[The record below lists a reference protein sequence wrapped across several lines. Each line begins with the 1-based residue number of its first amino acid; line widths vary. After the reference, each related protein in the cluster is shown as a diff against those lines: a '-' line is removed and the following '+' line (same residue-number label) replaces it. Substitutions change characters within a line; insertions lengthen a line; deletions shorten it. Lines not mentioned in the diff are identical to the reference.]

1 MKLVY
6 VTQLALEAAA
16 AAYRVQGE
24 RYIKSGEARW
34 DEESNRLIHL
44 TSNRQ
49 IMIEFLE
56 NPTNITEQDRTM
68 ADDIRREYQT
78 LSFKLLG
85 NGRLSDIEHSSLKI
99 IDSEQI
105 TARDLG
111 LVAYLP
117 QGYRSAVEQRKINEI
132 LEAAKK
138 TPLAADG
145 ERTNVT
151 GRVIRS
157 FWSKNWSVYF
167 VTVITDDGYAASFAT
182 KSKLDIDSRIEVRGT
197 VKGQRD
203 GVTQLSR
210 PRVRV
215 L

>member
-56 NPTNITEQDRTM
+56 NPTNITEQDRAM
-68 ADDIRREYQT
+68 AGDIRREYQT

-117 QGYRSAVEQRKINEI
+117 QGYHSAVEQRKINEI
-132 LEAAKK
+132 LENSEK
-138 TPLAADG
+138 TPLAEYG
-145 ERTNVT
+145 KRITVT
-151 GRVIRS
+151 GRIIRS

-167 VTVITDDGYAASFAT
+167 VTVVADTGHSVSFAT
-182 KSKLDIDSRIEVRGT
+182 KDKLDVDSNIEVRGT

-210 PRVRV
+210 PKTRV